1 MKGRYRHYKGN
12 EYEVIGIAK
21 HTETEELL
29 VIYFSVKNP
38 EQFWIRPLDM
48 FKEEIELDGNK
59 VKRFLKIA

>member
-29 VIYFSVKNP
+29 VVYFSVKNP
-38 EQFWIRPLDM
+38 EQLWIRPLDM
-48 FKEEIELDGNK
+48 FNEEIELDGNK
-59 VKRFLKIA
+59 VRRFFKIA